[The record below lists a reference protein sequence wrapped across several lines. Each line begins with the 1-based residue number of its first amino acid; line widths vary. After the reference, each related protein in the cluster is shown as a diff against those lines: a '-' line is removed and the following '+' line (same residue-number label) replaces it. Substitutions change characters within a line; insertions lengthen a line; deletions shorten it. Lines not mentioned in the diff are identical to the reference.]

1 VQEILSRIKQLQSKL
16 EIDPEVEDRLKEKVT
31 FLSNFS
37 LPPLP
42 NISVWKVRPNYFYR
56 GCCLALEEFL

>member
-1 VQEILSRIKQLQSKL
+1 VKEILSRIEKLQREL
-16 EIDPEVEDRLKEKVT
+16 EINPEVEDRLKEKVS